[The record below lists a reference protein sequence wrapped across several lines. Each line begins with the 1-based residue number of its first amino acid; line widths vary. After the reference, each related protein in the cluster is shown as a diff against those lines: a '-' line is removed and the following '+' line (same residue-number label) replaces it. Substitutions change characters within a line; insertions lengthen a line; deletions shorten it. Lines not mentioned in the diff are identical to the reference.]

1 MNNNKVWYVTGAS
14 QGLGLTL
21 IKQLL
26 SAGYR
31 VAATSRSAAGLE
43 QAAGM
48 TRGNQFLPLEVDLTS
63 ADAIRRSIVQ
73 TVTTFGTVD
82 VIVNNAGY
90 GMEGTI
96 EELDEEKVRAIFD
109 INVFAT

>member
-31 VAATSRSAAGLE
+31 VAATSRSATGLQ
-43 QAAGM
+43 QAIGIVDP
-48 TRGNQFLPLEVDLTS
+48 TRFLPLEVDLTS
-63 ADAIRRSIVQ
+63 AEAIRDAIDQ
-73 TVTTFGTVD
+73 TVASFGSID
-82 VIVNNAGY
+82 VVVNNAGY

-96 EELDEEKVRAIFD
+96 EELEDEKIRAI
-109 INVFAT
+109 